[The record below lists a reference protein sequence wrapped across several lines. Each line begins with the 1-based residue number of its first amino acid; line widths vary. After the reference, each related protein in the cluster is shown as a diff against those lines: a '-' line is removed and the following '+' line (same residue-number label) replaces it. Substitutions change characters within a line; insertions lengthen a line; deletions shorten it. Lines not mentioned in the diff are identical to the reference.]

1 MTACLRPLMLLFLL
15 GASANAHATELAEID
30 WLKLLP
36 PADLKAMQDAPPVDH
51 NAPGAPTGFQFSGT
65 VPEMDGQSG
74 RIAGYVVPIETDA
87 EGKLAEFFLVPY
99 FGACIH
105 LPAPPPNQIIHVAL
119 PEPIEMTDI
128 YAPYW
133 VAGTVKIQRHNH
145 ELGASAYA
153 MTGVTVSRWE

>member
-1 MTACLRPLMLLFLL
+1 MTTRLRPLLFLFAL
-15 GASANAHATELAEID
+15 GASAVAAEPAEID

-65 VPEMDGQSG
+65 VPEMDGRSG
-74 RIAGYVVPIETDA
+74 RIAGYIVPIETDA
-87 EGKLAEFFLVPY
+87 QGKLAEFFLVPY

-105 LPAPPPNQIIHVAL
+105 MPPPPPNQIVHVAL

-133 VAGTVKIQRHNH
+133 VAGTVRIEHH
-145 ELGASAYA
+145 DDELGSSAYA
-153 MTGVTVSRWE
+153 MTAAQVSPWE

>member
-1 MTACLRPLMLLFLL
+1 MTARLRSLLLLLAL
-15 GASANAHATELAEID
+15 GAASVSAAPVEID

-51 NAPGAPTGFQFSGT
+51 NAPGAPAGFKFSGT

-74 RIAGYVVPIETDA
+74 RIAGYIVPIETDA
-87 EGKLAEFFLVPY
+87 EGKLSEFFLVPY

-105 LPAPPPNQIIHVAL
+105 LPAPPPNQIVHVAL

-133 VAGTVKIQRHNH
+133 VAGTLKIERHDDA
-145 ELGASAYA
+145 LGASAYA
-153 MTGVTVSRWE
+153 MTGATVSRWE

>member
-1 MTACLRPLMLLFLL
+1 MTACLRLLFFLFVL
-15 GASANAHATELAEID
+15 GTSAVAAEPAEID

-51 NAPGAPTGFQFSGT
+51 NGPGAPTGFQFSGT
-65 VPEMDGQSG
+65 VPEMDGQTG
-74 RIAGYVVPIETDA
+74 RIAGYIVPIETDA
-87 EGKLAEFFLVPY
+87 EGKLSEFFLVPY

-105 LPAPPPNQIIHVAL
+105 LPAPPPNQIVHVAL
-119 PEPIEMTDI
+119 PEPIAMTDI

-133 VAGTVKIQRHNH
+133 VAGTVKIQRHND

-153 MTGVTVSRWE
+153 MTAATVARWE